1 MKSYRF
7 ALVTAFNTDGTDVL
21 QKKLVSVVTRQ
32 STYLGQGKLKEG
44 TGRGGT
50 IADPFFSIVQMKEP
64 EDKL

>member
-1 MKSYRF
+1 
-7 ALVTAFNTDGTDVL
+7 
-21 QKKLVSVVTRQ
+21 VVTRQ